1 MKRLILILG
10 DQLTLDSPLL
20 THFDAATDEVI
31 MIESQHESDYVWS
44 HKAKIALFLS
54 AMRHFALALQE
65 QHYPL
70 TYIKESQ
77 VEHNASAQ
85 GKTASHAGHSF
96 VLRGTRRVAIED
108 GHH

>member
-20 THFDAATDEVI
+20 THFDAATDEII

-54 AMRHFALALQE
+54 AMRHFAIALQE
-65 QHYPL
+65 
-70 TYIKESQ
+70 
-77 VEHNASAQ
+77 
-85 GKTASHAGHSF
+85 
-96 VLRGTRRVAIED
+96 
-108 GHH
+108 